1 MMAKLAHAILIE
13 GGTEARRGEKAL
25 ALLKEHFDDD
35 PEAARKLDLGVFEDL
50 ITLEPEDGKELTK
63 DRIEYLSE
71 VFIQKPFASTGKACI
86 IPNGESMNETSQNK
100 LLKLL
105 EEPVAGDVIL
115 ILAENAEKL
124 LPTVRSRCM
133 RYWLGYPAPEKS
145 SLTEDLRELTSS
157 LIYGKGAFASA
168 GRVLS
173 RYEGSREE
181 AIAFLCAFQ
190 LFLRS
195 LLVGRFSAELIVAGD
210 GEEEWFR
217 ESSLK
222 IRQKHADRMRKCV
235 LLAESALRDVERDR
249 GVRARYALRGMAL
262 SMRQER

>member
-1 MMAKLAHAILIE
+1 MAKLAHAILIE
-13 GGTEARRGEKAL
+13 GGTEAQRRDKAKE
-25 ALLKEHFDDD
+25 LLKEHFSDD
-35 PEAARKLDLGVFEDL
+35 PEAARKLDLDVFEDL
-50 ITLEPEDGKELTK
+50 IALEPEEGKELTK
-63 DRIEYLSE
+63 DRIEYLNE

-100 LLKLL
+100 LLKML

-115 ILAENAEKL
+115 ILAANAEKL

-133 RYWLGYPAPEKS
+133 RFWLGYPAPGQS

-168 GRVLS
+168 SRVMS

-181 AIAFLCAFQ
+181 AAAFLGALQ

-195 LLVGRFSAELIVAGD
+195 LLVGRFASELIVAGEGQGD
-210 GEEEWFR
+210 WFR

-222 IRQKHADRMRKCV
+222 IRQKHADRMLRCV
-235 LLAESALRDVERDR
+235 LLAESTLRDVER
-249 GVRARYALRGMAL
+249 GVRVRYALRGMAL
-262 SMRQER
+262 SMRRER